1 MTGMGGGD
9 ASGERDMV
17 MVIDQWQSEQKINQ
31 VVGNSLEERKKRS
44 KEIPLHPS

>member
-17 MVIDQWQSEQKINQ
+17 MVDQWQSEQKINQ